1 MGIDLGYSNTN
12 YIPLDKRNS
21 ISLLLGAGFSVPMGY
36 PTAYALAD
44 KLLHIDNENI
54 RFSSSGQ
61 LAIYP
66 KQTKQNSIGDKS
78 DYIIRKT
85 KCFRP
90 AKRNVQKAK
99 RNVFVL
105 DTLPNHIKNSV
116 RTAFLPNSNAISIL
130 LISVYPITTSRLS
143 ISANFKPQSLA
154 ALKSSFS
161 STASMATSTS
171 ALARSE
177 KYFSVFCF

>member
-1 MGIDLGYSNTN
+1 MVWKMRKVCGNIPQKVRESKVPLLQHIHPASLKNSAFRVSNSSKWGIAWILLKGYLS
-12 YIPLDKRNS
+12 S
-21 ISLLLGAGFSVPMGY
+21 IKM
-36 PTAYALAD
+36 TD
-44 KLLHIDNENI
+44 
-54 RFSSSGQ
+54 
-61 LAIYP
+61 
-66 KQTKQNSIGDKS
+66 
-78 DYIIRKT
+78 IIRKT

-90 AKRNVQKAK
+90 AKRNVQKEK

-105 DTLPNHIKNSV
+105 DTLPNHIKKIALERLSCQIL
-116 RTAFLPNSNAISIL
+116 TLFLYL

-161 STASMATSTS
+161 STSSMATSTS

-177 KYFSVFCF
+177 KYFSVFCFWL

>member
-66 KQTKQNSIGDKS
+66 KQTKQNSIGDKC
-78 DYIIRKT
+78 DYWQKVFIL
-85 KCFRP
+85 C
-90 AKRNVQKAK
+90 KR
-99 RNVFVL
+99 L
-105 DTLPNHIKNSV
+105 TLIPQHYSL
-116 RTAFLPNSNAISIL
+116 TLF
-130 LISVYPITTSRLS
+130 
-143 ISANFKPQSLA
+143 ISA
-154 ALKSSFS
+154 
-161 STASMATSTS
+161 
-171 ALARSE
+171 
-177 KYFSVFCF
+177 

>member
-66 KQTKQNSIGDKS
+66 KQTKKTLLVIKATTG
-78 DYIIRKT
+78 RKFLS
-85 KCFRP
+85 C
-90 AKRNVQKAK
+90 AK
-99 RNVFVL
+99 
-105 DTLPNHIKNSV
+105 D
-116 RTAFLPNSNAISIL
+116 
-130 LISVYPITTSRLS
+130 
-143 ISANFKPQSLA
+143 
-154 ALKSSFS
+154 
-161 STASMATSTS
+161 
-171 ALARSE
+171 
-177 KYFSVFCF
+177 